1 MRSMG
6 NVIQGGRMI
15 VVTGGSGYVGSHIIR
30 RLANA
35 GREIRALVRDRRRAE
50 REARLNGLSVDWVEA
65 DVTRPDTLSEAFS
78 GATIVIHTV
87 AIAIERP
94 GRTYERIN
102 VEGTANVLSAAK
114 SAGARRFINMSQ
126 IGLRAELAHIYEEGA
141 RRFINMSQL
150 GAQPNLPYRF
160 LASKGK
166 AQEWVAE
173 SGLDWTA
180 FRPSVIWGPEDE
192 FANTFARLAQ
202 LTPLIYP
209 IVGDGQSKFEPV
221 WIEDVVTCVEKA
233 LDDKSTFKREFELG
247 GPEVLT
253 LEQIERR
260 TLSALRA
267 RRAFVRFPIPLIRVV
282 VTLMERLLPAP
293 PVTRSLLEQL
303 AVDNVTSKNEIS
315 LFVDKPRPFTSENIA
330 TYVRR
335 FSVGRTIRQFMGS

>member
-1 MRSMG
+1 
-6 NVIQGGRMI
+6 MI
-15 VVTGGSGYVGSHIIR
+15 LVTGGSGYVGSHIIR

-35 GREIRALVRDRRRAE
+35 GRETRALVRDRQRAE

-65 DVTRPDTLSEAFS
+65 DVTRPDSLSEAFS

-87 AIAIERP
+87 AIAVERP

-114 SAGARRFINMSQ
+114 AAGV
-126 IGLRAELAHIYEEGA
+126 

-150 GAQPNLPYRF
+150 GADPNLPYRF

-166 AQEWVAE
+166 AQQLVAE

-202 LTPLIYP
+202 LTPLIFP
-209 IVGDGQSKFEPV
+209 IVGDGMSKFEPV
-221 WIEDVVTCVEKA
+221 WIEDVVTCVEMA

-267 RRAFVRFPIPLIRVV
+267 RRAFVRFPIPLIHVV

-303 AVDNVTSKNEIS
+303 AVDNVTSKNEVS

-330 TYVRR
+330 TYVRQ
-335 FSVGRTIRQFMGS
+335 FAVGRTIRQFMGS

>member
-1 MRSMG
+1 
-6 NVIQGGRMI
+6 MI
-15 VVTGGSGYVGSHIIR
+15 LVTGGSGYVGSHIIR

-35 GREIRALVRDRRRAE
+35 GREVRALVRDRRRAE

-65 DVTRPDTLSEAFS
+65 DVTRPDSLSEAFS

-114 SAGARRFINMSQ
+114 SA
-126 IGLRAELAHIYEEGA
+126 GA

-202 LTPLIYP
+202 LTPLIFP